1 MKSSSQ
7 IRIDLYSDVV
17 TKPNQAMRQFM
28 CKAEVGDEKGGEDPT
43 VNRLNEQVADLL
55 GKEAAM
61 FLPSGTMC
69 NQIAFRVYCR
79 PGDEI
84 VMDRTA
90 HTRNHETGGYAAL
103 TGAASYPLDGVR
115 GLFTANQFADA
126 LRPDDPHFP
135 RSKVVLIEQASNMGG
150 GTVWPLETMEKIC
163 SIAAQ
168 NGVARHMDGARL
180 LNAVVSSGV
189 SAGEYAAAF
198 DSVWI
203 DFSKGLG
210 APVGAGLAGSK
221 AFIEE
226 ALRWKFQFGGAMRQ
240 AGIIAAGAIYALDH
254 NIERLAVDHANAEF
268 LAGGLEEIDGIK
280 VEPSE
285 TNMVFFDVAG
295 LGLTAG
301 EFNEGMIARGAR
313 VAVVGRS
320 RVRAV
325 THLDVNRRDVE
336 EAMDIIRAVANE
348 KMG

>member
-1 MKSSSQ
+1 MESFSQ
-7 IRIDLYSDVV
+7 IRVDLYSDVV

-28 CKAEVGDEKGGEDPT
+28 STAEVGDEKGGEDPT
-43 VNRLNEQVADLL
+43 VNKLNEQVADLL

-69 NQIAFRVYCR
+69 NQVAFRVYCR

-90 HTRNHETGGYAAL
+90 HSRNHETGGYAAL
-103 TGAASYPLDGVR
+103 TGAASYPLEGVR
-115 GLFTANQFADA
+115 GIFTSSQFVDA

-135 RSKVVLIEQASNMGG
+135 RSKVVLIEQTSNMGG
-150 GTVWPLETMEKIC
+150 GTVWPLGTMDEIC
-163 SIAAQ
+163 SVAGK

-180 LNAVVSSGV
+180 MNAVVASGV
-189 SAGEYAAAF
+189 PAREYAESF

-221 AFIEE
+221 EFIEE

-254 NIERLAVDHANAEF
+254 NIERLAVDHTNARS
-268 LAGGLEEIDGIK
+268 LADGLEEIDGI
-280 VEPSE
+280 EMESPE
-285 TNMVFFDVAG
+285 TNMVFFDVSG

-301 EFNEGMIARGAR
+301 EFNERMIARGAR
-313 VAVVGRS
+313 VAVVGPS

-325 THLDVNRRDVE
+325 THLDVSRSDVE
-336 EAMDIIRAVANE
+336 EVLEIIRVIAKE